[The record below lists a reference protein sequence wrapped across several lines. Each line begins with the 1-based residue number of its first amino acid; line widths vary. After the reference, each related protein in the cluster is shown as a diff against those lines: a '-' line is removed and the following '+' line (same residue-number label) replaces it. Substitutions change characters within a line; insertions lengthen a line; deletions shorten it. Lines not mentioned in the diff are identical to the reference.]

1 VAETSSAVIVY
12 TKDGPVSLPEVTRYC
27 TDEHNNLELMAGR
40 DGETAME
47 CFASGYWLRVG
58 VDGGE

>member
-1 VAETSSAVIVY
+1 MIVY